1 MTAAVERE
9 PAATRPEPVDYA
21 ALNAIYAV
29 ALAGVVIATRRRRD
43 AEPIRPVELLPMGAA
58 TFAIAK
64 AVSREKIGSWIREP
78 LTEEHVADVGS
89 VPERRALATL
99 RELVTCSRCIGTW
112 SALGV
117 VGLRAASP
125 STGRLVTAVFATSAA
140 NDVGQAAFRW
150 LCERSNRAAQ
160 T

>member
-1 MTAAVERE
+1 VSATAFAER
-9 PAATRPEPVDYA
+9 PVPKPEPVDYA
-21 ALNAIYAV
+21 ALNALYATV
-29 ALAGVVIATRRRRD
+29 LGALVLATRRSAAD
-43 AEPIRPVELLPMGAA
+43 EPIRPAELLPMGAA

-64 AVSREKIGSWIREP
+64 AISREKIGAWIRDP
-78 LTEEHVADVGS
+78 LDEDRLARVEGE
-89 VPERRALATL
+89 PERRVLSTL

-112 SALGV
+112 SALGL

-150 LCERSNRAAQ
+150 LCSRANAAS
-160 T
+160 